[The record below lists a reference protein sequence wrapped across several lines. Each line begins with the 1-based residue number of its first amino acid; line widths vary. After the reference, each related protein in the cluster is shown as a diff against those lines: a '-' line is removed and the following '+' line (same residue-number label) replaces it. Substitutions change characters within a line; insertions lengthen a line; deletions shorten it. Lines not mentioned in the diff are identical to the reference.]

1 MGKQVRKATV
11 LSTEQ
16 ITPHLQRIVV
26 GSDEFSDLTNT
37 SAYWQLC
44 KSAYSPKWQS

>member
-26 GSDEFSDLTNT
+26 GSDEFSDLTDP
-37 SAYWQLC
+37 A
-44 KSAYSPKWQS
+44 AR